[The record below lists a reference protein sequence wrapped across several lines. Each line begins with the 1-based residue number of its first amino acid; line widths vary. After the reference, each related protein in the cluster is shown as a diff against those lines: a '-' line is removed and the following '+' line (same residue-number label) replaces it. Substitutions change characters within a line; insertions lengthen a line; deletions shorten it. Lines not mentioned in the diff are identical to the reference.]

1 MKDMKDYN
9 YNIFEN
15 VSKERFIE
23 EVNSKHN
30 NSIYYLLGSILSF
43 NYIREKGKRRII
55 DVNNYEEEIIFF
67 NSFEIFKRFDN
78 EKILIEENFENYL
91 NNKNIKQ
98 ITYQRRLNREFYK
111 KRNIGAFEVYVEETL
126 QSRKNDEI
134 LKTKN
139 RRSNE
144 ISKILIEKF
153 KNPLIEKLKKQLDES
168 FNFFDFDNHLETT
181 FKITFRKFE
190 RLTKENLLTDY
201 DLDGEVFNN
210 FTIEIYG
217 KTGDFFCF
225 EDFRNKGL
233 SIDDFVKIQTEY
245 FDIIN
250 TVAEY
255 FGYKVQIV
263 KLWIFIFKKI

>member
-67 NSFEIFKRFDN
+67 NSFEIFKKFEN
-78 EKILIEENFENYL
+78 EIIMIEENFESYI

-98 ITYQRRLNREFYK
+98 ITFQIKLKRKFYK
-111 KRNIGAFEVYVEETL
+111 KINIGAFKVYV
-126 QSRKNDEI
+126 DEI
-134 LKTKN
+134 LKNRRKEEVLKIKR

-144 ISKILIEKF
+144 ISDILIEKF

-181 FKITFRKFE
+181 FEITFRKFE

-210 FTIEIYG
+210 FTLEIYG

-225 EDFRNKGL
+225 QDFRNKGL
-233 SIDDFVKIQTEY
+233 LIDDFVKIQIEY